1 MKIDCLNTLDELVQF
16 ELPEGAKLT
25 PELCWVLMNSHCHSF
40 ALALHRL
47 TDWPLV
53 AKVTNGELEHVLCQM
68 PDGRLVDA
76 QCTMKYPEEQLLDL
90 SSDPGLR
97 VLHSGYEFL
106 SKDGWLKSVEDVL
119 TPFAQQRL
127 EELELETSETGYE
140 TVYPFLNLA

>member
-68 PDGRLVDA
+68 PDGRLLDA
-76 QCTMKYPEEQLLDL
+76 EVATKYPEELFDV
-90 SSDPGLR
+90 SSDSGFRLLPPGF
-97 VLHSGYEFL
+97 EFPA
-106 SKDGWLKSVEDVL
+106 KDGWLKSVEDVL
-119 TPFAQQRL
+119 IPFAHTRL
-127 EELELETSETGYE
+127 EEVTQENRETVHTP
-140 TVYPFLNLA
+140 VYPFSILG